1 MKRLASIASVSLSLS
16 LVCLSGAA
24 FAQSAE
30 DKATAQSL
38 FDRGLKLLETKS
50 YDEACPL
57 LAESHRLDP
66 AQGTLFRLATC
77 LEGQGKIAGA
87 WAAYTEVAEAAKA
100 SKQPDRE
107 RVARQKAAAL
117 QAKLAFLTVKA
128 ADADA
133 EIKRDGSVLSRAL
146 RGQEIPVDP
155 GAHKI
160 SATRDGHTPFE
171 TSVTLGSGE
180 HKTVDVPALTKAA
193 GAPPPATAGTVA
205 PPPATSAAPP
215 STAAPITPPP
225 PPEPNGLGTTR
236 KIALASGG
244 VGVLGL
250 VGAGVFGLMAKSKR
264 DDSSAHCTGNLCDPT
279 GLEQRDAALSRAT
292 VSTVLG
298 VVGVVGV
305 GAGAALWI
313 VGKPSSASVG
323 TDGQRLLVGGTF

>member
-1 MKRLASIASVSLSLS
+1 MKRLASVSSLSLC
-16 LVCLSGAA
+16 LFCLSTSAW
-24 FAQSAE
+24 AQSSE
-30 DKATAQSL
+30 DKATAQTL

-77 LEGQGKIAGA
+77 LEGQGKVAGA
-87 WAAYTEVAEAAKA
+87 WAAYVEVAEAAKA

-117 QAKLAFLTVKA
+117 QAKLAFLTVKSG
-128 ADADA
+128 DAEA
-133 EIKRDGSVLSRAL
+133 EIKRDGSVVSRAL

-160 SATRDGHTPFE
+160 TATRDGHTPFE

-180 HKTVDVPALTKAA
+180 HRTIEVPALTKAA
-193 GAPPPATAGTVA
+193 VAAPPPVATSTNT
-205 PPPATSAAPP
+205 PPPVASTASAAP
-215 STAAPITPPP
+215 PITPPP
-225 PPEPNGLGTTR
+225 PEPSGLGTTR

-264 DDSSAHCTGNLCDPT
+264 DDSSAHCDGNLCDAT
-279 GLEQRDAALSRAT
+279 GLEQRDVALSRAT

-313 VGKPSSASVG
+313 VGKPSAASVG

>member
-1 MKRLASIASVSLSLS
+1 MKRLASVSSLSLC
-16 LVCLSGAA
+16 LFCLSTSAW
-24 FAQSAE
+24 AQSAE
-30 DKATAQSL
+30 DKATAQTL

-77 LEGQGKIAGA
+77 LEGQGKVAGA
-87 WAAYTEVAEAAKA
+87 WAAYVEVAEAAKA

-117 QAKLAFLTVKA
+117 QAKLAFLTVKSG
-128 ADADA
+128 DTEA
-133 EIKRDGSVLSRAL
+133 EIKRDGSVVSRAL

-160 SATRDGHTPFE
+160 TATRDGHTPFE
-171 TSVTLGSGE
+171 ASVTLGSGE
-180 HKTVDVPALTKAA
+180 HKTIEVPALTKAA
-193 GAPPPATAGTVA
+193 VAAPPPVATSTAT
-205 PPPATSAAPP
+205 PPPVA
-215 STAAPITPPP
+215 STAAAAPPITPPP
-225 PPEPNGLGTTR
+225 PEPSGLGTTR
-236 KIALASGG
+236 KIALATGG

-264 DDSSAHCTGNLCDPT
+264 DDSSAHCEGNLCDAT

-313 VGKPSSASVG
+313 VGKPSTASVG